1 MSEERFGLHV
11 PPQERRPVAW
21 YAPAGLRRVAREQL
35 WSMNL
40 LRNLDRRETWSG
52 PIEVTPLAGLAD
64 AQGDFWFDFLAD
76 TGDGGNATTAVA
88 QGALAA
94 QLTATG
100 LDGQPLSLPEGQLL
114 VLGGDLAYPGAS
126 PETYQSR
133 LVEMFE
139 LARDARSRFTD
150 APALLAHDA
159 LFTRAHK
166 LVAAIPQN
174 HDWFDSASTFCRYFV
189 HPEKAGLVGARA
201 PQPRTYF
208 ALQLPHRWLVLG
220 LDFALT
226 GDLDRAQF
234 EAFAALAEPGRLPEG
249 TQLVLVY
256 PEPYWTRTLGDGS
269 HAAYPKRYQRLEHLF
284 HRAGLPIRARIAGDL
299 HHYAREQLTAGPDG
313 CSTELIT
320 CGSGGAFGHAT
331 HVREVSEPKFMQIGE
346 DERAVQ
352 DELRGRVFIGR
363 GPHGRAPGLADD
375 VNERLL
381 RYEPR
386 ATYPAPDVSWRR
398 SWRNLVALLRLG
410 EAGMLQSNFS
420 FAAGTGALY
429 LLACALPGAL
439 MGLALLP
446 VWFGAAMMATDNDP
460 ARASRADHASA
471 WALCAAQVP
480 LVLGLQW
487 LFTHGPL
494 ARWWPAWPARAA
506 DWLDLPALGATV
518 LQGFAAGFIALGL
531 CTLTAGLVFGTF
543 LALRS
548 ALGGALVN
556 NASSALADEDHKG
569 FLRFR
574 VHAGGLEVFM
584 LGIDQ
589 VPRRWR
595 AAPEAT
601 ARPYWQPAEG
611 EPALAWRVVDH
622 FHISR

>member
-1 MSEERFGLHV
+1 MSDERFGLHV
-11 PPQERRPVAW
+11 PPHERRPVAW

-35 WSMNL
+35 WSLNL
-40 LRNLDRRETWSG
+40 LRNLDRRETWNG
-52 PIEVTPLAGLAD
+52 GVEVASLAGLAD
-64 AQGDFWFDFLAD
+64 GGGDFWFDFLAD

-94 QLTATG
+94 TLNVTDTQ
-100 LDGQPLSLPEGQLL
+100 GQPRALPEGQLL

-139 LARDARSRFTD
+139 LARDSRSRFTD
-150 APALLAHDA
+150 APTGLAHDA
-159 LFTRAHK
+159 PFTREHK

-201 PQPRTYF
+201 PQQRTYF
-208 ALQLPHRWLVLG
+208 ALQLPHRWLLLG

-226 GDLDRAQF
+226 GDLDRAQY
-234 EAFAALAEPGRLPEG
+234 EAFAALAQPGRLPEG

-256 PEPYWTRTLGDGS
+256 PEPYWTRALGDGS
-269 HAAYPKRYQRLEHLF
+269 DAAYPKRYQRLEHLF
-284 HRAGLPIRARIAGDL
+284 HRAGLPVRARIAGDL
-299 HHYAREQLTAGPDG
+299 HHYARERLPRGPDG
-313 CSTELIT
+313 RSTDLIT

-331 HVREVSEPKFMQIGE
+331 HVREVGEPKFMQIGE
-346 DERAVQ
+346 DEHAVQ

-363 GPHGRAPGLADD
+363 GPHGRAPVLTDD
-375 VNERLL
+375 AGEQLL
-381 RYEPR
+381 RYE
-386 ATYPAPDVSWRR
+386 AQAAYPAPDTSWRGA
-398 SWRNLVALLRLG
+398 WRNLGALLRLG
-410 EAGMLQSNFS
+410 EAGLLQSNFS
-420 FAAGTGALY
+420 FAAGTAALY

-439 MGLALLP
+439 MALPLLP

-460 ARASRADHASA
+460 ARATRADHASA

-487 LFTHGPL
+487 LFAQGPL
-494 ARWWPAWPARAA
+494 ARWWPAWPTRAA
-506 DWLDLPALGATV
+506 DWLDLPGLGVTA
-518 LQGFAAGFIALGL
+518 LQGFAAAFVALVV
-531 CTLTAGLVFGTF
+531 CTLVAGIVFGGF

-548 ALGGALVN
+548 ALAGALVN

-569 FLRFR
+569 FLRVR
-574 VHAGGLEVFM
+574 VHAGGLELFM
-584 LGIDQ
+584 LGIDR

-595 AAPEAT
+595 AAADAQ
-601 ARPYWQPAEG
+601 ARPYWQPAAG